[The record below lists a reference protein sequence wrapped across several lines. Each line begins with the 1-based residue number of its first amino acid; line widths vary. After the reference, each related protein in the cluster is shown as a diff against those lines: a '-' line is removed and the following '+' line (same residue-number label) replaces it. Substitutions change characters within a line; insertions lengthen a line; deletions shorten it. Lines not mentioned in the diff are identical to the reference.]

1 MNAISGRWAVFA
13 LIAALGSGCTLL
25 PEQPAM
31 DRAWFLLEVP
41 EAGPA
46 EPPGPLVELGTVRVA
61 PAFAGKGLV
70 YRLGPYR
77 YESDFYNEWFLNP
90 REHVEQ
96 LLRERWARE
105 GGPVTLIPDARAHPQ
120 ARQLD
125 VLVTALYGD
134 LHVEGPGLAR
144 VGLRAFAQGPDGTR
158 LWELEQQ
165 VELVARTPEALV
177 AALSAGMAAVL
188 EDLERSLGE

>member
-1 MNAISGRWAVFA
+1 MNRTLGGW
-13 LIAALGSGCTLL
+13 AALALVVALGGGCTLL
-25 PEQPAM
+25 PERPAL

-41 EAGPA
+41 EAARA
-46 EPPGPLVELGTVRVA
+46 EQPGPLIELGSVRVA

-77 YESDFYNEWFLNP
+77 YESDFYNEWFLSP

-96 LLRERWARE
+96 LLRERWTRAD
-105 GGPVTLIPDARAHPQ
+105 GPVTLVPDARTHPE

-134 LHVEGPGLAR
+134 LHVEGPGMAR
-144 VGLRAFAQGPDGTR
+144 VGLRVIAQGMDGMR

-165 VELVARTPEALV
+165 VALVARTPEALV
-177 AALSAGMAAVL
+177 AALSVGMAALL
-188 EDLERSLGE
+188 EDLERRLGE

>member
-1 MNAISGRWAVFA
+1 MNRIPRRWAAFA

-25 PEQPAM
+25 PEQPAV

-41 EAGPA
+41 EAARA
-46 EPPGPLVELGTVRVA
+46 EPPVPLVELGNVRVA

-105 GGPVTLIPDARAHPQ
+105 GGPVTLIPDARAYPRS
-120 ARQLD
+120 RQLD
-125 VLVTALYGD
+125 VLVTALHGD

-144 VGLRAFAQGPDGTR
+144 VGLRVFAQGPAGTR
-158 LWELEQQ
+158 FWELEQH
-165 VELVARTPEALV
+165 VELGARTPEALV
-177 AALSAGMAAVL
+177 AALSAGMATLL
-188 EDLERSLGE
+188 EDLERRLGE

>member
-1 MNAISGRWAVFA
+1 MNGIPGRWAVFA

-25 PEQPAM
+25 PERPAL

-46 EPPGPLVELGTVRVA
+46 EPPGPLVELGSVRIA

-96 LLRERWARE
+96 ILRERWARE
-105 GGPVTLIPDARAHPQ
+105 GGPVTLIPDARAYPRS
-120 ARQLD
+120 RQLD
-125 VLVTALYGD
+125 VLVTALHGD

-144 VGLRAFAQGPDGTR
+144 VGLRAFVQGQDGTR

-165 VELVARTPEALV
+165 VEMVARTPEALV
-177 AALSAGMAAVL
+177 AALSAGMAALL
-188 EDLERSLGE
+188 EDLERRLGE

>member
-1 MNAISGRWAVFA
+1 MNGIPGRWAVFA

-25 PEQPAM
+25 PERPAL

-41 EAGPA
+41 EAGTA
-46 EPPGPLVELGTVRVA
+46 EPPGPLVELGSVRIA

-96 LLRERWARE
+96 ILRERWARE
-105 GGPVTLIPDARAHPQ
+105 GGPVTLIPDARAYPRS
-120 ARQLD
+120 RQLD
-125 VLVTALYGD
+125 VLVTALHGD

-144 VGLRAFAQGPDGTR
+144 VGLRAFVQGQDGTR

-165 VELVARTPEALV
+165 VEMVARTPEALV
-177 AALSAGMAAVL
+177 AALSAGMAALL
-188 EDLERSLGE
+188 EDLERRLGE

>member
-1 MNAISGRWAVFA
+1 MNRTLGGW
-13 LIAALGSGCTLL
+13 AALALVVALGGGCTLL
-25 PEQPAM
+25 PERPAL

-41 EAGPA
+41 EAARA
-46 EPPGPLVELGTVRVA
+46 EQPGPLIELGSVRVA
-61 PAFAGKGLV
+61 PAFAAKGLV

-77 YESDFYNEWFLNP
+77 YESDFYNEWFLSP

-96 LLRERWARE
+96 LLRERWTRAD
-105 GGPVTLIPDARAHPQ
+105 GPVTLVPDARTHPE

-134 LHVEGPGLAR
+134 LHVEGPGMAR
-144 VGLRAFAQGPDGTR
+144 VGLRVIAQGMDGMR

-165 VELVARTPEALV
+165 VALVARTPEALV
-177 AALSAGMAAVL
+177 AALSVGMAALL
-188 EDLERSLGE
+188 EDLERRLGE